1 MRFVS
6 LLALFLL
13 SNINPAIAEV
23 DILEKERQE
32 QKAAL
37 EQIFSQL
44 SNMTPEKNEI
54 SKYGSIYMEMIR
66 SALPKKE
73 SYKGSECRLTV
84 RLSPEGLVTNV
95 GMNIQNRLCRSAFN
109 AIWDIAEFP
118 LPLDSKVAS
127 QLTNISLTLSY

>member
-13 SNINPAIAEV
+13 SNISSATAEV
-23 DILEKERQE
+23 DVFEKERQE

-37 EQIFSQL
+37 EQIFGQS
-44 SNMTPEKNEI
+44 SNMTPEESEI
-54 SKYGSIYMEMIR
+54 SKYASIYMETIR
-66 SALPKKE
+66 NALPKKD

-95 GMNIQNRLCRSAFN
+95 DMNIQNRLCRSAFN

-118 LPLDSKVAS
+118 LPLDQKVAS
-127 QLTNISLTLSY
+127 QLTDISLTLSY